1 MKLHNLRNQ
10 LHYLDPSLT
19 RATAKLENPAAKY
32 NVGWSCGKETLADG
46 RYDTLKGSY
55 YANPIHDEAL
65 EAKARELYPSVVE
78 MVSPNVWPS
87 ETVLPGFEAKF
98 ESLCQLIVDVAG
110 LVARSCDRYGV
121 AKLEGYK
128 AGTLENIVR
137 TSVSTKARLLH
148 YFPPPASSAPA
159 AADTT
164 TPEKHDDDW
173 CATHTDL
180 GALTGLTSQMFVDEH
195 SHPASFPSG
204 SKPSPLPELEAHPDP
219 KAGLWIR
226 DRAGRTTQV
235 HIPRDSLAF
244 QTGLALQLITR
255 GALRAVPHFVR
266 GGKADGGGENVARN
280 TLAVFTQPNLWEV
293 VEEESGKDFAKLAEE
308 VIGKGV

>member
-1 MKLHNLRNQ
+1 
-10 LHYLDPSLT
+10 LT
-19 RATAKLENPAAKY
+19 VTDANALQTAKVEKPEAKY

-55 YANPIHDEAL
+55 YANPIHDAAL
-65 EAKARELYPSVVE
+65 EAKARSLYPNVVE

-87 ETVLPGFEAKF
+87 EAVLPGFEAKF
-98 ESLCQLIVDVAG
+98 EALCQLIVDVAG

-128 AGTLENIVR
+128 AGTLEEIVR

-148 YFPPPASSAPA
+148 YFPPPASTAPPA
-159 AADTT
+159 TDI
-164 TPEKHDDDW
+164 PEKVDDDW

-180 GALTGLTSQMFVDEH
+180 GALTGLTSQMFVDE
-195 SHPASFPSG
+195 SAHPARFSG
-204 SKPSPLPELEAHPDP
+204 SNPAPLPELDAHPDP

-244 QTGLALQLITR
+244 QTGMALQLITR
-255 GALRAVPHFVR
+255 GKLQAVPHFVR
-266 GGKADGGGENVARN
+266 GGKASGGGENVARN
-280 TLAVFTQPNLWEV
+280 TLAVFTQPNLWV
-293 VEEESGKDFAKLAEE
+293 PVDEESGKDFATLAEE
-308 VIGKGV
+308 VITKGV

>member
-1 MKLHNLRNQ
+1 
-10 LHYLDPSLT
+10 LT
-19 RATAKLENPAAKY
+19 VTDANALQTAKVEKPEAKY

-55 YANPIHDEAL
+55 YANPIHDAAL
-65 EAKARELYPSVVE
+65 EAKARSLYPNVVE

-87 ETVLPGFEAKF
+87 EAVLPGFEAKF
-98 ESLCQLIVDVAG
+98 EALCQLIVDVAG

-128 AGTLENIVR
+128 AGTLEEIVL

-148 YFPPPASSAPA
+148 YFPPPASTAPPA
-159 AADTT
+159 TDI
-164 TPEKHDDDW
+164 PEKVDDDW

-180 GALTGLTSQMFVDEH
+180 GALTGLTSQMFVDE
-195 SHPASFPSG
+195 SAHPARFSG
-204 SKPSPLPELEAHPDP
+204 SNPAPLPELDAHPDP

-244 QTGLALQLITR
+244 QTGMALQLITR
-255 GALRAVPHFVR
+255 GKLQAVPHFVR
-266 GGKADGGGENVARN
+266 GGKASGGGENVARN
-280 TLAVFTQPNLWEV
+280 TLAVFTQPNLWV
-293 VEEESGKDFAKLAEE
+293 PVDEESGKDFATLAEE
-308 VIGKGV
+308 VITKGV